1 MTNTDTALRAEVRSR
16 IEAFVRQ
23 VCGFRGDIT
32 DDVSFTEIDI
42 DSLELVA
49 LTQELQRE
57 YGVALNDE
65 RLLGLDR
72 VGQAVDLVTQ
82 RITASRAVP
91 SDAQGH
97 GDK

>member
-16 IEAFVRQ
+16 IETFVRQ
-23 VCGFRGDIT
+23 VCGFRGDVN
-32 DDVSFTEIDI
+32 DDVSFAEIDI

-82 RITASRAVP
+82 RITASRAVS
-91 SDAQGH
+91 SDTQERGA
-97 GDK
+97 K